1 MALQQ
6 VISGA
11 RKITQEITMFT
22 VTGITGQVGGTVAQ
36 TLLAAGKSVRGIVR
50 DPQNASAWQAKGCE
64 LFAADLHDASALGAA
79 FAAAEGVFVML
90 PPIFDPSPGFPEC
103 RQLAAVLRKAL
114 EAAQPPKIVCLS
126 SIGAQAIQTSL
137 LTQLQ
142 ILEQELRT
150 FPVIAF
156 LRPAWFM
163 ENFAWDVA
171 PARETGTLRSFLQPL
186 DRSFPMVATRD
197 VGRTAAELLLQ
208 PWQGQRIIELEGPE
222 RITPLQV
229 ATIMTH
235 VLERDVRAEA
245 VPGESWEAIFQS
257 QGMKNPIPRM
267 QMLEGFNQGWIDF
280 EGGKAEPRRGKIHLD
295 EVLRS
300 LASKEN

>member
-1 MALQQ
+1 MQKTPFQ
-6 VISGA
+6 EVTGGA
-11 RKITQEITMFT
+11 QEKTMFT
-22 VTGITGQVGGTVAQ
+22 VTGITGQVGSAVAQ

-50 DPQNASAWQAKGCE
+50 DPQKASLWQERGCE
-64 LFAADLHDASALGAA
+64 LFVADMHDASALGKA
-79 FAAAEGVFVML
+79 FAATEGVFVML

-103 RQLAAVLRKAL
+103 RQLVTALRKAL
-114 EAAQPPKIVCLS
+114 ETAQPPRIVCLS
-126 SIGAQAIQTSL
+126 TIGAQATQTSL

-142 ILEQELRT
+142 ILEQELRGL
-150 FPVIAF
+150 PVIAF
-156 LRPAWFM
+156 LRAAWFM

-171 PARETGTLRSFLQPL
+171 PARQTGILRSFLQRL
-186 DRSFPMVATRD
+186 DRSLPMAATRD

-208 PWQGQRIIELEGPE
+208 SWRGQRIIELEGPE

-229 ATIMTH
+229 ATTMAH

-245 VPGESWEAIFQS
+245 VPGESWEAIFRG

-267 QMLEGFNQGWIDF
+267 QMLEGLNQGWIDF
-280 EGGKAEPRRGKIHLD
+280 EGGKAEPGKGRIHLE
-295 EVLRS
+295 EVVRS